1 MAKQSIGL
9 GSSTMTEQVITL
21 RVGGD
26 KVNDNFNEIY
36 TALGNGTDLQI
47 TTKSFINMY
56 CNGTLL
62 IIDLSNCIL
71 RYRRYISRYN
81 STTWW

>member
-9 GSSTMTEQVITL
+9 GTTPNDGTGDNL

-36 TALGNGTDLQI
+36 SALGNGTDLQI
-47 TTKSFINMY
+47 TTGAFHQTKY
-56 CNGTLL
+56 CNGTLQ
-62 IIDLSNCIL
+62 IIDLNL
-71 RYRRYISRYN
+71 LLAAAGRYFS
-81 STTWW
+81 